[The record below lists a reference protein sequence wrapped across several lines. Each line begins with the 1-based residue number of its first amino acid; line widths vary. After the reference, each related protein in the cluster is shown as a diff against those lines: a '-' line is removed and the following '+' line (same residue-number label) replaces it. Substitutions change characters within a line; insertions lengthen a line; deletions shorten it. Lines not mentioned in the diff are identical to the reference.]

1 MRTTYRYLETS
12 VVRHVTLQ
20 MRGPADETELF
31 SDFLVAGVKKLTESE
46 GEFQFLRINKR
57 MTFSKINEP

>member
-1 MRTTYRYLETS
+1 M
-12 VVRHVTLQ
+12 VRHVTLQ